1 MPSLSS
7 SAACTRASTKRAPEA
22 VCSAHNAVK
31 PINANTTNKP
41 MPTRR
46 RMRRWRIGFT
56 LLGFLS
62 RGVFTGRAR

>member
-1 MPSLSS
+1 MLSLSS

-22 VCSAHNAVK
+22 VCSAHSK
-31 PINANTTNKP
+31 LTPINAKPTNKP

-46 RMRRWRIGFT
+46 RIRRWRNGFA

-62 RGVFTGRAR
+62 RGVFTGRVR